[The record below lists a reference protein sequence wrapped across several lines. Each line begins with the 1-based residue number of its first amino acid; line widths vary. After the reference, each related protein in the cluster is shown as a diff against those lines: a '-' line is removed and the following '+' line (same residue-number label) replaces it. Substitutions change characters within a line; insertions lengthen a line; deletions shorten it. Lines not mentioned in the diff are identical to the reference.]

1 VEGIDLV
8 VAPDM
13 ADSVGVQVSVREN
26 ADHIATDITAE
37 SITWIGRP
45 KSSRQQQG
53 GEDAVGEPGG
63 GSDERITVPRTEERD
78 SSVRLHKRAYLLWE
92 QHGCPPA
99 MQTNTRIL
107 SLDFD
112 FFTTPS
118 YVIGP
123 TT

>member
-53 GEDAVGEPGG
+53 
-63 GSDERITVPRTEERD
+63 
-78 SSVRLHKRAYLLWE
+78 W
-92 QHGCPPA
+92 
-99 MQTNTRIL
+99 
-107 SLDFD
+107 
-112 FFTTPS
+112 
-118 YVIGP
+118 
-123 TT
+123 